1 MGDASEEK
9 RVTFRIDSDAIERL
23 DDLIIQN
30 KAKGNLSRDVSRS
43 DILRQCVED
52 KIDELEESA
61 EGNRRAEPMTAD

>member
-1 MGDASEEK
+1 MDDANEEK
-9 RVTFRIDSDAIERL
+9 RVTFRIESDTIERL

-30 KAKGNLSRDVSRS
+30 KAKGNLDREVSRS

-61 EGNRRAEPMTAD
+61 EGNRKAEPMAAD